1 MTELREIESE
11 AADQQ
16 ADVTDITLEVVDHKE
31 QAEELAEAV
40 AHIREAQRGLD
51 SEGLRAALQDAQEA
65 QKATEARL
73 DELREQRDEMLRE
86 NERMQ
91 EQCREAGRRKREALE
106 KMPMLRRGMRSG
118 KPEADVASR
127 FYERMQSE
135 LGEDLRRTE
144 DAEMDLGAVRRQ
156 LDSLDL

>member
-1 MTELREIESE
+1 MAELREIEQE
-11 AADQQ
+11 AMDQQ
-16 ADVTDITLEVVDHKE
+16 ADAADITLEVEDHKE

-40 AHIREAQRGLD
+40 AHIKEAQKSLE

-65 QKATEARL
+65 QQATEARL
-73 DELREQRDEMLRE
+73 GELRERREGMLRE

-91 EQCREAGRRKREALE
+91 EQCQEAGRRKREALE
-106 KMPMLRRGMRSG
+106 KMPLLRRGTRSG
-118 KPEADVASR
+118 RPEADVASP

-156 LDSLDL
+156 LDNLDI